1 MHRAG
6 ENDMLKLIKY
16 EFRKNLYG
24 IAVMLSIIA
33 LAQIY
38 FMYAC
43 FIDQNRNKALA
54 GGYCSFALLC
64 ASLWYLRSE
73 LSHTAGNCR
82 TRPAILCS

>member
-54 GGYCSFALLC
+54 GAWILFFC
-64 ASLWYLRSE
+64 AVVCLSLIHISE
-73 LSHTAGNCR
+73 P
-82 TRPAILCS
+82 TRH